1 MCLDDN
7 KAQNDTV
14 DNSKGYIAALFLST
28 VSQVIAQKKD
38 KVTLGPKVFASG
50 ENH

>member
-1 MCLDDN
+1 MSLNDD

-14 DNSKGYIAALFLST
+14 DDSKCYIAALFLST
-28 VSQVIAQKKD
+28 VSQVIAKK
-38 KVTLGPKVFASG
+38 KNKITLRPKVFTSG